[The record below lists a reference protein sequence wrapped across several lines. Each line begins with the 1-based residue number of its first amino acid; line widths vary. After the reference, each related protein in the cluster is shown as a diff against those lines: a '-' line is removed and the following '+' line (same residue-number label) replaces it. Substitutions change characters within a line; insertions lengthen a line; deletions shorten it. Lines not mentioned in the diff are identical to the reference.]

1 MNNIFANLPDN
12 LTDELFEPLVDDD
25 NIIIERI
32 ISKGHKSPEH
42 GWYDQKSNEFVM
54 VLQGA
59 GKLLFESDEEVL
71 LNPGDYINIPA
82 HKKHKVVWTD
92 PDNHTIWLAIYY

>member
-1 MNNIFANLPDN
+1 MNNIFAKLPDN
-12 LTDELFEPLVDDD
+12 LADELFETLVNDK

-32 ISKGHKSPEH
+32 LSKGHKSPEH
-42 GWYDQKSNEFVM
+42 GWYDQNTNEWVM

-59 GKLLFESDEEVL
+59 GKLLFENGEEVL
-71 LNPGDYINIPA
+71 LKPGDYINIPA
-82 HKKHKVVWTD
+82 HKKHRVIWTD